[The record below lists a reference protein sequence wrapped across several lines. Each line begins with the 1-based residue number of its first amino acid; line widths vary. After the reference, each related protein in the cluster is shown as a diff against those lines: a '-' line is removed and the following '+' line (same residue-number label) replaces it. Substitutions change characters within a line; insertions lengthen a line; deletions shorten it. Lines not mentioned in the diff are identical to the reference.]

1 MLEIMGKRP
10 LFMIKSFIKTG
21 SLILLSIALL
31 WWAVREI
38 PIPEIFATL
47 LRLSPIALLG
57 LALLNVL
64 ILLLFTGRWWIVM
77 RALGYRL
84 PFLSL
89 TFYRLAGFGIS
100 YFTPGPQV
108 GGEPLQIHLLHR
120 RHRVTGASAVAG
132 VSLDKLIELLANLS
146 FLIFGLILVFR
157 GQLLSSSRLLLLL
170 STGLLTLPIIYISLL
185 RLSSR
190 PVAWFL
196 MQLNFLGQ
204 LWPAFERARHQV
216 ISVEEQVSA
225 LVRHKPKALIG
236 ALLLSFATWILM
248 IFEYW
253 LTIRILGVYMQPGQ
267 VIAAL
272 TAARLA
278 FLLPVPAGLGVL
290 EAGQVAAMHLLG
302 FDPVVG
308 ISASLLIRAR
318 DITLGAVGLWF
329 GGFLTR
335 LTPQEPAAVIKT
347 VPVPSERRN

>member
-1 MLEIMGKRP
+1 VEIMGKRP
-10 LFMIKSFIKTG
+10 VFKIKSFIKTG

-31 WWAVREI
+31 WWAVRDI
-38 PIPEIFATL
+38 PIPQIFATL
-47 LRLSPIALLG
+47 LRLNPIALLG
-57 LALLNVL
+57 LALVNVL
-64 ILLLFTGRWWIVM
+64 ILLLFTSRWWIVM

-89 TFYRLAGFGIS
+89 AFYRLAGFGIS

-108 GGEPLQIHLLHR
+108 GGEPLQVHLLHR
-120 RHRVTGASAVAG
+120 RHRVSGTSAVAG

-146 FLIFGLILVFR
+146 FLVFGLILVFR
-157 GQLLSSSRLLLLL
+157 GQLFSGSRLLLLL
-170 STGLLTLPIIYISLL
+170 SAGLLTLPIIYLSLL
-185 RLSSR
+185 RLSRR
-190 PVAWFL
+190 PAAWFL
-196 MQLNFLGQ
+196 MQLNFLVP
-204 LWPAFERARHQV
+204 WRPAFERARQQV

-225 LVRHKPKALIG
+225 LVRHKPKALLG
-236 ALLLSFATWILM
+236 ALLLSFVSWVLM

-253 LTIRILGVYMQPGQ
+253 LTIRILGVYMQPAQ

-290 EAGQVAAMHLLG
+290 EAGQVAAMHILG

-318 DITLGAVGLWF
+318 DITLGALGLWL
-329 GGFLTR
+329 GGLSTR
-335 LTPQEPAAVIKT
+335 PTRHEPDAVIKT

>member
-1 MLEIMGKRP
+1 VEIMGKRSV
-10 LFMIKSFIKTG
+10 FKIKSFIKTG
-21 SLILLSIALL
+21 SLIILSIALL
-31 WWAVREI
+31 WWAVRDI
-38 PIPEIFATL
+38 PLPEILATL

-57 LALLNVL
+57 LALVNVL
-64 ILLLFTGRWWIVM
+64 ILLLFAGRWWIVM

-84 PFLSL
+84 PFLFL

-108 GGEPLQIHLLHR
+108 GGEPLQVHLLHR
-120 RHRVTGASAVAG
+120 RHRVSGTSAVAG

-146 FLIFGLILVFR
+146 FLVFGLILVFR
-157 GQLLSSSRLLLLL
+157 GQLFSGTRLLLLL
-170 STGLLTLPIIYISLL
+170 SVGLLTLPIIYLSLL
-185 RLSSR
+185 RLSRR
-190 PVAWFL
+190 PAAWFL
-196 MQLNFLGQ
+196 MQLNFLVQG
-204 LWPAFERARHQV
+204 LPAFERARHQV

-225 LVRHKPKALIG
+225 LVRHKPKALLS
-236 ALLLSFATWILM
+236 ALLLSFATWIM
-248 IFEYW
+248 MVFEYW
-253 LTIRILGVYMQPGQ
+253 LTIRILGVYMQPAQ

-308 ISASLLIRAR
+308 ISASLLIRTR
-318 DITLGAVGLWF
+318 DITLGAFGLWF
-329 GGFLTR
+329 GGLLTR
-335 LTPQEPAAVIKT
+335 LTPHEPAAVIKT

>member
-21 SLILLSIALL
+21 SLILLSIVLL

>member
-1 MLEIMGKRP
+1 VEIMGKRP
-10 LFMIKSFIKTG
+10 VFKIKSFIKTG
-21 SLILLSIALL
+21 SLIILSIALL
-31 WWAVREI
+31 WWAVRDI
-38 PIPEIFATL
+38 PIPEILTTL
-47 LRLSPIALLG
+47 LRLSP
-57 LALLNVL
+57 LALLSLALVNVL

-89 TFYRLAGFGIS
+89 SFYRLAGFGIS

-108 GGEPLQIHLLHR
+108 GGEPLQVHLLHR
-120 RHRVTGASAVAG
+120 RHGVSGTSAVAG

-146 FLIFGLILVFR
+146 FLVFGLILVLR
-157 GQLLSSSRLLLLL
+157 GQLFSGSRLLLLL
-170 STGLLTLPIIYISLL
+170 SAGLLTLPIIYLSLL
-185 RLSSR
+185 RLSRR
-190 PVAWFL
+190 PAVWFL
-196 MQLNFLGQ
+196 MQLNFPVQ
-204 LWPAFERARHQV
+204 WQPAFERARQQV

-225 LVRHKPKALIG
+225 LVRYKPQALLG
-236 ALLLSFATWILM
+236 ALLLSFVTWILM

-253 LTIRILGVYMQPGQ
+253 LTIRILGVYMQPAQ

-290 EAGQVAAMHLLG
+290 EAGQVAAMHILG

-318 DITLGAVGLWF
+318 DITLGALGLWL
-329 GGFLTR
+329 GGLLTR
-335 LTPQEPAAVIKT
+335 LTPHEPAAVIKT

>member
-196 MQLNFLGQ
+196 MQLSFLGQ

-253 LTIRILGVYMQPGQ
+253 LTIRILGVYMQPAQ

>member
-1 MLEIMGKRP
+1 VEIMGKRP
-10 LFMIKSFIKTG
+10 VFKIKSFIKTG

-31 WWAVREI
+31 WWAVRDI

-57 LALLNVL
+57 LALVNVL
-64 ILLLFTGRWWIVM
+64 ILLLFTSRWWIVM
-77 RALGYRL
+77 RALGYQL

-89 TFYRLAGFGIS
+89 AFYRLAGFGIS

-108 GGEPLQIHLLHR
+108 GGEPLQVHLLHR
-120 RHRVTGASAVAG
+120 RHRVSGTSAVAG

-146 FLIFGLILVFR
+146 FLVFGLILVFR
-157 GQLLSSSRLLLLL
+157 GQLFPGSRLLLLL
-170 STGLLTLPIIYISLL
+170 SAGLLTLPIIYLSLL
-185 RLSSR
+185 RLRRR
-190 PVAWFL
+190 PAAWFL
-196 MQLNFLGQ
+196 MQLNFLVP
-204 LWPAFERARHQV
+204 WRPAFERARQQV
-216 ISVEEQVSA
+216 ISVEKQVSA
-225 LVRHKPKALIG
+225 LVRHKPKALLG
-236 ALLLSFATWILM
+236 ALLLSFVSWVLM

-253 LTIRILGVYMQPGQ
+253 LTIRILGVYMQPAQ

-290 EAGQVAAMHLLG
+290 EAGQVAAMHILG

-318 DITLGAVGLWF
+318 DITLGALGLWL
-329 GGFLTR
+329 GGLSSRPTR
-335 LTPQEPAAVIKT
+335 HEPDAVIKT